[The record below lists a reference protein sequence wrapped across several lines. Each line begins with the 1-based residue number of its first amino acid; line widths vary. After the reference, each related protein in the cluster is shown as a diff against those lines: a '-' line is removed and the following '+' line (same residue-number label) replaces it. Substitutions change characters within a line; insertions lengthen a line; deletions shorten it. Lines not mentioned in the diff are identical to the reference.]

1 MNKKVWTT
9 LLCLLIGALVVY
21 NFTALVLPEQFIMCL
36 TNTTILKIGEFIE
49 ANQVIVWIFNILTT
63 GIIYY
68 LWSVVANRTF
78 KLKARQW
85 IALPILMACT
95 YGLGTLV
102 PAMAY
107 ANNVNM
113 MLVIFLISNKSYK
126 PYILYFVIHTYSQ
139 FMILFVRGYEAALP
153 ILNIGSELCMWFE
166 SLVMALVFCI
176 LSVCFKKKDKA
187 EQKKYNEEGANI

>member
-1 MNKKVWTT
+1 MNRKVWTT
-9 LLCLLIGALVVY
+9 LLCLLIGTLVAYNFIALV
-21 NFTALVLPEQFIMCL
+21 FPEQFIMCL

-49 ANQVIVWIFNILTT
+49 TNQIRVWIFNITTT

-85 IALPILMACT
+85 IALPILIVLNYSVA
-95 YGLGTLV
+95 YLV
-102 PAMAY
+102 PTMTY
-107 ANNVNM
+107 ANSVNM
-113 MLVIFLISNKSYK
+113 MLVIFLVSDKIYK
-126 PYILYFVIHTYSQ
+126 PFIAYFIIHTYSQ

-153 ILNIGSELCMWFE
+153 LLNIGSEICLYFE

-176 LSVCFKKKDKA
+176 LSVCFKKQDKA
-187 EQKKYNEEGANI
+187 EHKQINEEGE